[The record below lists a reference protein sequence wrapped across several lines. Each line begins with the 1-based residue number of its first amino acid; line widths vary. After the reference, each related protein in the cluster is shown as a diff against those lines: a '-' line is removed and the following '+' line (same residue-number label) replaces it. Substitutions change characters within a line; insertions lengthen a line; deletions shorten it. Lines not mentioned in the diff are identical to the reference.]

1 MESIRNIV
9 SANLTLLHNG
19 LKQLHGYTPGAS
31 ETLQLTL
38 RPFRETDLDD
48 FFGWAGDD
56 AATRFMTWETF
67 PNIENARQFLTTV
80 IIPHPWFR
88 AICINDKA
96 VGHVLLRQGTG
107 IHSCRAEL
115 GYAVSRNYW
124 GIGIATEAVMRA
136 ILAGFSDLPGLR
148 RIEAMVLPEN
158 LPSQKVLEKAGF
170 TRECLLRRYIKIR
183 ENVRDCILYSHV
195 LPVASSS

>member
-67 PNIENARQFLTTV
+67 PNIENAR
-80 IIPHPWFR
+80 

-107 IHSCRAEL
+107 FHSCRAEL

-158 LPSQKVLEKAGF
+158 LPSQKVVEKAGF

-183 ENVRDCILYSHV
+183 ENVRDCILYSYV
-195 LPVASSS
+195 LPAASSS

>member
-67 PNIENARQFLTTV
+67 PNIENARQ
-80 IIPHPWFR
+80 
-88 AICINDKA
+88 
-96 VGHVLLRQGTG
+96 GTG
-107 IHSCRAEL
+107 FHSCRAEL

-158 LPSQKVLEKAGF
+158 LPSQKVVEKAGF

-183 ENVRDCILYSHV
+183 ENVRDCILYSYV
-195 LPVASSS
+195 LPAASSS